1 MKTNKELA
9 DELSGEGIICDNN
22 NFYIPMP
29 EAIPFV
35 NNGELIFAYGT
46 YEIAPFAAGMPEVSI
61 PLKEIQEFLK
71 AEFKELV
78 K

>member
-1 MKTNKELA
+1 MG
-9 DELSGEGIICDNN
+9 DGIICNGND
-22 NFYIPMP
+22 FYIPMP

-61 PLKEIQEFLK
+61 PLKDIQQYLK
-71 AEFKELV
+71 AEFKALV